1 MTHSAEHLAIG
12 SSEPAIAILRE
23 ATTQLT
29 IRYCRTTARIYASQ
43 CPNYNAIALRRD
55 RRRCVV
61 PVDHATLLSG
71 PSLRAVPVVSW
82 WCGASR
88 RDSGHVPV
96 RRDRALR
103 LGQRLTPGAD
113 GAVQIVLQAVLVVGV
128 GRSCRRLGPEVGHAI
143 IAAQFQ
149 RDQVV
154 DDIPPPCVMEEAV
167 APVYRALLAGETA
180 SAHEL
185 EETSSRLL
193 CPV

>member
-1 MTHSAEHLAIG
+1 MEPRGIGDFESLPWLAKTRVASDRALRRLAAIG
-12 SSEPAIAILRE
+12 ACVR
-23 ATTQLT
+23 
-29 IRYCRTTARIYASQ
+29 ARPVGGGYVR
-43 CPNYNAIALRRD
+43 RRD

-113 GAVQIVLQAVLVVGV
+113 GAVRIVLQAVLVVGV